1 MRKPA
6 PPEKQ
11 TVRVGQLLFVAQQA
25 AQSLAAQRLEPLGL
39 SPRAWGVLS
48 TLTESGPLTQI
59 DLATA
64 MSIDRTA
71 MVYLIDELEA
81 AALVERVR
89 HPQDRRAFLIHLT
102 PAGQDLQRQ
111 AATAL
116 AGAAQALLAPLD
128 EAESQHL
135 VDLLAKVAAYWQ
147 QVSSDHLYFLTVIFL
162 AGYSRCM
169 FEVLVEP
176 HRRRILDLLRDGEQ
190 TVGDLVADLG
200 LSQPGVSKHLRVL
213 RQAGLV
219 EVRADG
225 QRRLYR
231 LRTEPLRE
239 IDEWLAPYR
248 AAWSNRLDVLEAHL
262 DHMDD

>member
-1 MRKPA
+1 MRKPV

-11 TVRVGQLLFVAQQA
+11 TGRVGQLLFVVQQA
-25 AQSLAAQRLEPLGL
+25 AQSLAVQRLEPLGL

-135 VDLLAKVAAYWQ
+135 VDLLAKVAAHWQ
-147 QVSSDHLYFLTVIFL
+147 QVSAERPEPGASP
-162 AGYSRCM
+162 AGPTRQRAARGERAAGSRRRRSEAYSR
-169 FEVLVEP
+169 P
-176 HRRRILDLLRDGEQ
+176 
-190 TVGDLVADLG
+190 
-200 LSQPGVSKHLRVL
+200 S
-213 RQAGLV
+213 
-219 EVRADG
+219 
-225 QRRLYR
+225 
-231 LRTEPLRE
+231 
-239 IDEWLAPYR
+239 
-248 AAWSNRLDVLEAHL
+248 
-262 DHMDD
+262 